1 MTVSGEGSI
10 NTPQFEIPGVSR
22 RSFLRQATAFGATL
36 VSGSPNARAADL
48 ASSDALLRD
57 RVTGL
62 LIGTLLGDALG
73 GPIEFQDPVKVRAL
87 PSGPKAWTADDSLDA
102 AAMQTLARRLT
113 LRRYNELRPVPE
125 PYGHWTPNALPGT
138 VTDDSRHKMVLLDAL
153 RHAETKDT
161 WPIGERELAE
171 AYLAWPAG
179 RREDFES
186 RYGELRRQWLEQI
199 EFAARWTLGE
209 REMSRALPTERLWV
223 GLTTC
228 CGQMTL
234 PPLAAIYPGQPEA
247 AYLAA
252 SSVDFL
258 DNGFGRDMNCAL
270 VAGLARALTVKVD
283 SAQPRAAWEQV
294 FAAMRETD
302 PYRYRQ
308 VPWSERAV
316 DRWLNFALQTARA
329 AKGRPAACFAQL
341 DQEFA
346 LTTKWEAHVPYVVI
360 FSAMEMTNYDPLA
373 GLQLCMEWGHDTDS
387 YAQLLGAFIGALYGT
402 DVFDASMRSEVAT
415 RLEADYGERI
425 DEWVDLLLRLRDLAT
440 RRVLFQRK

>member
-1 MTVSGEGSI
+1 MTNSGQVSI
-10 NTPQFEIPGVSR
+10 NAPRFGIPAVSR
-22 RSFLRQATAFGATL
+22 RSFLRQATVLGATL
-36 VSGSPNARAADL
+36 VRGNSNARAAER
-48 ASSDALLRD
+48 ASSDPLLRD

-73 GPIEFQDPVKVRAL
+73 GPIEFQDPVKVGAL
-87 PSGPKAWTADDSLDA
+87 PNAPKVWSADETLDA
-102 AAMQTLARRLT
+102 AALQGSAQRLM

-153 RHAETKDT
+153 RHAETSDA

-179 RREDFES
+179 RREDFEA
-186 RYGELRRQWLEQI
+186 RFGELRRQWLEQI
-199 EFAARWTLGE
+199 EFAARWTLGD
-209 REMSRALPTERLWV
+209 RNMSRALPTERLWV

-270 VAGLARALTVKVD
+270 VAGLSRALTVKVD
-283 SAQPRAAWEQV
+283 NDRPRAAWEQV

-329 AKGRPAACFAQL
+329 ANRRPAACFAQL

-360 FSAMEMTNYDPLA
+360 FAALELA
-373 GLQLCMEWGHDTDS
+373 GLQICMEWGHDTDS
-387 YAQLLGAFIGALYGT
+387 YAQLLGAFIGALYGP
-402 DVFDASMRSEVAT
+402 DLFDATMRSAVTT
-415 RLEADYGERI
+415 RLAADYGERL
-425 DEWVDLLLRLRDLAT
+425 DEWVDLLLRLRDLAA
-440 RRVLFQRK
+440 RRELFQRR